1 MEKLKLI
8 QGVASA
14 KPKLQLLDFK
24 VPSAGDQIGVPE
36 FAIGTEFMT
45 KFPTNHSQLYVVSCC
60 AI

>member
-14 KPKLQLLDFK
+14 KPKLQLDFK

-45 KFPTNHSQLYVVSCC
+45 NSGIF
-60 AI
+60 A

>member
-14 KPKLQLLDFK
+14 KPKLQLDFK
-24 VPSAGDQIGVPE
+24 VPSAGDQIGLPE

-45 KFPTNHSQLYVVSCC
+45 KFPTNHSQLYVVCCC